1 MVVLPDVTEDLLD
14 VLLGL
19 VGQIGQILDPARVFT
34 ELADIRNAKI
44 S

>member
-19 VGQIGQILDPARVFT
+19 IGQIGQILDPARVFT
-34 ELADIRNAKI
+34 ELADADVRGHT
-44 S
+44 